1 MIYSPSPKPASPVPS
16 PPGSF
21 LTYTAHVQGHHLTP
35 SPPNWAIHPESCEQ
49 PTPRLLSSAALG
61 TPHAGSRNGCRWTFL
76 APGVSSDTFICAC
89 RPGDRSLLPYHT
101 SGLAKPVHPVS
112 SEEAEGKGGWGGS
125 REEGPVRASG
135 GHGAGRCTTH
145 GPRRVWKQ
153 VCLHR
158 KGRSSKDDQP
168 TQEGP
173 RLGSAVGEGSTKKA
187 RGFPRQRTCRL
198 QEVIELLPQ
207 HPIYSLSFP
216 HCSYGRGS
224 RLKGGSTCSPPST
237 QGCWEH

>member
-1 MIYSPSPKPASPVPS
+1 MIYSPSPKPASPVPP

-112 SEEAEGKGGWGGS
+112 SEEAEGKGGG
-125 REEGPVRASG
+125 E
-135 GHGAGRCTTH
+135 GAGRRGQSEPQEDMGQDGAQHTGLAEFGNKSVSTERE
-145 GPRRVWKQ
+145 GVAKMTSQLRKGLDWGRLWVKGAPRRQ
-153 VCLHR
+153 
-158 KGRSSKDDQP
+158 G
-168 TQEGP
+168 
-173 RLGSAVGEGSTKKA
+173 GS
-187 RGFPRQRTCRL
+187 P
-198 QEVIELLPQ
+198 
-207 HPIYSLSFP
+207 
-216 HCSYGRGS
+216 GRGPAGS
-224 RLKGGSTCSPPST
+224 RR
-237 QGCWEH
+237 

>member
-1 MIYSPSPKPASPVPS
+1 MVAGGHSWHQGSAVIQLSVPVGQVTEACCPITLQGWPSLST
-16 PPGSF
+16 
-21 LTYTAHVQGHHLTP
+21 L
-35 SPPNWAIHPESCEQ
+35 C
-49 PTPRLLSSAALG
+49 LL
-61 TPHAGSRNGCRWTFL
+61 RRQK
-76 APGVSSDTFICAC
+76 V
-89 RPGDRSLLPYHT
+89 R
-101 SGLAKPVHPVS
+101 
-112 SEEAEGKGGWGGS
+112 GGGGGS

-135 GHGAGRCTTH
+135 GHRAGRCTTH

>member
-1 MIYSPSPKPASPVPS
+1 MIYSPSPKPASPVPP

-112 SEEAEGKGGWGGS
+112 SEEAEGKGGGGREQGGGASPSLRRTWG
-125 REEGPVRASG
+125 RTVHNTRASQSLE
-135 GHGAGRCTTH
+135 T
-145 GPRRVWKQ
+145 
-153 VCLHR
+153 
-158 KGRSSKDDQP
+158 
-168 TQEGP
+168 
-173 RLGSAVGEGSTKKA
+173 
-187 RGFPRQRTCRL
+187 
-198 QEVIELLPQ
+198 
-207 HPIYSLSFP
+207 SLSP
-216 HCSYGRGS
+216 Q
-224 RLKGGSTCSPPST
+224 KGK
-237 QGCWEH
+237 E